1 MTESELEKYN
11 NVKKRIEELEEEI
24 YALFEARGQTIN
36 PAKRIIRTFGCTKR
50 KNYGHDC
57 EIKLTDMDINVLQNL
72 RQQELN
78 GLRMIV
84 EKDGDSKN

>member
-11 NVKKRIEELEEEI
+11 NVKRRIEELEEEI
-24 YALFEARGQTIN
+24 YALFEARDQTIS
-36 PAKRIIRTFGCTKR
+36 PVKRIIRTFGCTKH

-57 EIKLTDMDINVLQNL
+57 EIRLTNMDINVLQNL

-78 GLRMIV
+78 GLRMIL
-84 EKDGDSKN
+84 EEDSDSKN